1 MAEVGA
7 GEGQR
12 GAYVAAS
19 LRDLLQRADA
29 ERVPEVARA
38 LAAAV
43 GAGDHARGIEA
54 VVPERVEPPAPGPE
68 RVPAAQQE
76 GAGGGVVEHR
86 GVLGQDLRG
95 RLGHRDQ
102 ARHVVLRMLDR
113 DRPGAGVEVGH
124 AQVAGLRAAQATRVA
139 QTHRR
144 VAGVG
149 TLAGRRRPGRAEH
162 AGHLV
167 APEDVRGERAAEGA
181 ALLAE
186 GHVLPALRDQ
196 VFGEA
201 VGGSAPLPERGAR
214 LALLYGAPRVHHLT
228 GDAGAVAAHLG
239 ERPVHLLERVADR
252 LGVLV
257 AQRALVPDVGRQLL
271 RERPVHVG
279 DPVGGMVA
287 VEHHSGTSNARSRAC
302 ARSTVR

>member
-1 MAEVGA
+1 MSRPPSAIFSSARTQNVCRRS
-7 GEGQR
+7 R
-12 GAYVAAS
+12 GRWRLPSARGTTPAAS
-19 LRDLLQRADA
+19 RQSCQN
-29 ERVPEVARA
+29 
-38 LAAAV
+38 
-43 GAGDHARGIEA
+43 GQGH
-54 VVPERVEPPAPGPE
+54 PP

-76 GAGGGVVEHR
+76 GAGGGVAGHR

-102 ARHVVLRMLDR
+102 ARHVTLRMPGR

-149 TLAGRRRPGRAEH
+149 ALAGRRRPGRAEH

-186 GHVLPALRDQ
+186 GHVLPAPRDQ
-196 VFGEA
+196 VFGET
-201 VGGSAPLPERGAR
+201 VGGQCAS
-214 LALLYGAPRVHHLT
+214 
-228 GDAGAVAAHLG
+228 
-239 ERPVHLLERVADR
+239 
-252 LGVLV
+252 
-257 AQRALVPDVGRQLL
+257 
-271 RERPVHVG
+271 
-279 DPVGGMVA
+279 
-287 VEHHSGTSNARSRAC
+287 SRAWR
-302 ARSTVR
+302 ASGPPPRSTTRPPSHG